1 MDNAITVLD
10 ANYLSTYVTADEKEQ
25 IMIEKAANLLTA
37 DFPDHAL
44 LEIWNASV
52 HNLRRRIEL
61 YSIDIFLST
70 VQSLSG
76 RKKYKNEGDTLSER
90 WGDVDDA
97 VLLEGAEQ
105 IGVLN
110 KKAAKA
116 LEMVNWMRN
125 HASPAHDNEDSVS
138 REDVLGLVAIIKSNL
153 FDHPLPDPV
162 HSPITLLNQIKN
174 EVLTSDQIDLFKDQ
188 IDNFSN
194 KDIRTIFGF
203 ATDAICSGEQPKYD
217 NVIELFESIWIKST
231 EELKTNMGLRI
242 HNYMI
247 DPTKDTSSDSQASDR
262 LYAAILSVDG
272 IKYIPDQTRAVIYR
286 RLACKLA
293 SAKDTSYGWSLE
305 NSASR
310 ALKQVGIHIPSI
322 AFEEVYQEILSVWC
336 GNYWGRS
343 EAYNIL
349 REFIFGID
357 AKKKVKV
364 AKLFLSND
372 RVKSELGQSRPQR
385 YALSLLDEIKS
396 SLTNQSQINEI
407 DTVINE
413 VQKL

>member
-1 MDNAITVLD
+1 MDTTITVLD
-10 ANYLSTYVTADEKEQ
+10 ANCLSTYVTADEKERV
-25 IMIEKAANLLTA
+25 MIEKAANLLSA
-37 DFPDHAL
+37 DFPDHSL

-61 YSIDIFLST
+61 YSIDIFIST
-70 VQSLSG
+70 IKTLSG
-76 RKKYKNEGDTLSER
+76 RKNYKNDGDTLSER
-90 WGDVDDA
+90 WEGVDDA
-97 VLLEGAEQ
+97 ILLEGAEQ

-138 REDVLGLVAIIKSNL
+138 KDDVLGLVVIIKKNL

-162 HSPITLLNQIKN
+162 HSPITLLNQIKSD
-174 EVLTSDQIDLFKDQ
+174 ELTEDQVDLYKDQ

-194 KDIRTIFGF
+194 KNVRTIFGF
-203 ATDAICSGEQPKYD
+203 AIDSICSGEQPIYNNIMK
-217 NVIELFESIWIKST
+217 IFESIWKKST
-231 EELKTNMGLRI
+231 EELKLNMGLRI

-247 DPTKDTSSDSQASDR
+247 DPSKDTSLDSQASER
-262 LYAAILSVDG
+262 LYSAILSVDG
-272 IKYIPDQTRAVIYR
+272 IKYIPDQTRATIYR
-286 RLACKLA
+286 RLARKLA
-293 SAKDTSYGWSLE
+293 SAKNTSYGWSLE

-310 ALKQVGIHIPSI
+310 ALKQVGVHIPSI

-343 EAYNIL
+343 EAHTIL
-349 REFIFGID
+349 RDFIFDTD
-357 AKKKVKV
+357 AKTQVRI

-372 RVKSELGQSRPQR
+372 RVKNELDQYRPQR
-385 YALSLLDEIKS
+385 YALDLLNEIKNN
-396 SLTNQSQINEI
+396 LTNQSQINEI
-407 DTVINE
+407 DIIIKE
-413 VQKL
+413 VKSY